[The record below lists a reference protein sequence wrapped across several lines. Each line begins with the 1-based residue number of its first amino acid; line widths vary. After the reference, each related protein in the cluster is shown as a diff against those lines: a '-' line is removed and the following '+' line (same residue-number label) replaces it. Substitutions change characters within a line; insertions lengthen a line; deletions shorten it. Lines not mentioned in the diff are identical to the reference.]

1 MNRHLVR
8 IGAVAGGTL
17 LPLVSAAQGFG
28 EEEVVVVGQRSS
40 SGFRGLVEQLV
51 GFIDTAVIPL
61 LFALAFV
68 AILFGTLRYFFFEGE
83 ENLQKGRQFLL
94 WGGISFVLMF
104 VVWGVVRLLVEAL
117 AV

>member
-1 MNRHLVR
+1 MNRRL
-8 IGAVAGGTL
+8 
-17 LPLVSAAQGFG
+17 S
-28 EEEVVVVGQRSS
+28 VVGSVVLIFIPLAASAQQGTGTS
-40 SGFRGLVEQLV
+40 FRGLVEQGI

-61 LFALAFV
+61 LFALAFI

-104 VVWGVVRLLVEAL
+104 IVWGVVRLLVGAL
-117 AV
+117 GV

>member
-1 MNRHLVR
+1 MKLLRISTITTALV
-8 IGAVAGGTL
+8 
-17 LPLVSAAQGFG
+17 LPLVSLAQGGFG
-28 EEEVVVVGQRSS
+28 EEEVVVIGQRSS
-40 SGFRGLVEQLV
+40 SSFRGMVEKLVS
-51 GFIDTAVIPL
+51 FIDGSVIPL

-117 AV
+117 KV